1 MVFRFVFLLIDNETI
16 SSIDAILCFVPS
28 MEFKSNV
35 LGLCL
40 FLLAL
45 LVYDVTRGP
54 ASPSKNNFASFQN
67 IVMSNFLFFG
77 CTIPTLRVPT
87 TVFKN
92 LFFLLKFSN
101 FWNLLVLV
109 G

>member
-1 MVFRFVFLLIDNETI
+1 MFCSVNGIQVERLGFVL
-16 SSIDAILCFVPS
+16 
-28 MEFKSNV
+28 V
-35 LGLCL
+35 LACTSC
-40 FLLAL
+40 
-45 LVYDVTRGP
+45 VYDVTRGP